1 VFDGSKD
8 ITLQLPDRLKVSELK
23 WFSVWCRE
31 FEVILG
37 ELTFPA
43 NFSFDDSVVYPGSAS
58 HDGGDDVHD
67 GGDDARDGGDDVHDG
82 GDDVHDEGQPEP
94 EHGAAVASSVAM
106 STVVSAVLAVIT
118 FQ

>member
-67 GGDDARDGGDDVHDG
+67 GGDDAHDG